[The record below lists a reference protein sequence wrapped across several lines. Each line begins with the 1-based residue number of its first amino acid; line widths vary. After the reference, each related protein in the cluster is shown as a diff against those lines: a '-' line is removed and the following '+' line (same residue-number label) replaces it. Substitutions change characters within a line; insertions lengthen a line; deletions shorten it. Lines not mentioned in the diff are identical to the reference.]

1 MHRWRYNYLLCFLF
15 AFVCLVLFMFLYFF
29 SYIYYFCLFFLVF
42 YAEVQSHSRQAS
54 FWWSDGLKC
63 QQCRHA
69 NGIKLHLLVVL
80 CILVEVH
87 AVEWGER
94 TYARETVCQLP
105 LQHKVFCVFNEFA
118 GRNLHTYNIQTFKH
132 TYILYIHIYKH
143 ICMYVSSIWFLTTRK
158 HLHICNETA
167 SSCVAP
173 HLTKSKDIK

>member
-15 AFVCLVLFMFLYFF
+15 AFVFLVLFMFLYFF

-118 GRNLHTYNIQTFKH
+118 GRNLHTCIYLQTH
-132 TYILYIHIYKH
+132 
-143 ICMYVSSIWFLTTRK
+143 MYVCVF
-158 HLHICNETA
+158 HLVSNY
-167 SSCVAP
+167 SQAP
-173 HLTKSKDIK
+173 SHMQRDRLQLCGAALNQVQGY

>member
-1 MHRWRYNYLLCFLF
+1 MLSFRFCLLGFIYVSILFLIHLLFLF
-15 AFVCLVLFMFLYFF
+15 IFPCVLCG
-29 SYIYYFCLFFLVF
+29 SSIS
-42 YAEVQSHSRQAS
+42 QSAS
-54 FWWSDGLKC
+54 FVLVKWWPEVSTVSP
-63 QQCRHA
+63 R
-69 NGIKLHLLVVL
+69 IKLHLLVVL